1 MIQRIFYSKYNVI
14 NIIILL
20 IPLSYIAGNLVLNL
34 NILILTLSSLILFFK
49 EIFRIQLN
57 KIDKLIL
64 LFFVYT
70 ILNGFFNNFFNF
82 NFSNATDQNVVL
94 NKSLLYL
101 RYLLL
106 YFVFRFL
113 VEKNFIN
120 YKLLFWSFGLASLFV
135 SIDVIIQNFFGKD
148 IFGFEGGNR
157 RLGGPFGAEYIAGA
171 FIQKFFIFLIFAIL
185 FFYKTEK
192 KWLFNFLIFIVF
204 ILSAMGIL
212 FSGNRIPLFLF
223 VITVGLIFIY
233 EKKIRH
239 VLIILLI
246 VFITAFSYLIKT
258 KQDIY
263 YSYIRFAHKSIQ
275 IVDYVKERVKT
286 DKVDILNPHIKEIE
300 SGILT
305 WQQNKIFGGG
315 IKSFYFNCT
324 KINKFMMENY
334 LKSCNSHPHNYYLEI
349 LGILGLV
356 GFVLII
362 TLFAVVTIKALKFIH
377 FSEDAFEKKKFIIPF
392 FIVFIVEIFPL
403 KTTGSFFTTTTSNF
417 LFIILAF
424 VVGLIQSNI
433 LKKNYEKK

>member
-1 MIQRIFYSKYNVI
+1 MVQRIFYSKYNVI

-34 NILILTLSSLILFFK
+34 NILILTLASIILFFK

-157 RLGGPFGAEYIAGA
+157 RLGGPFGEEYIAGA

-192 KWLFNFLIFIVF
+192 KWLFNFLIFI
-204 ILSAMGIL
+204 
-212 FSGNRIPLFLF
+212 F
-223 VITVGLIFIY
+223 VIFA
-233 EKKIRH
+233 K
-239 VLIILLI
+239 
-246 VFITAFSYLIKT
+246 FSYL
-258 KQDIY
+258 
-263 YSYIRFAHKSIQ
+263 
-275 IVDYVKERVKT
+275 
-286 DKVDILNPHIKEIE
+286 
-300 SGILT
+300 
-305 WQQNKIFGGG
+305 
-315 IKSFYFNCT
+315 
-324 KINKFMMENY
+324 
-334 LKSCNSHPHNYYLEI
+334 
-349 LGILGLV
+349 
-356 GFVLII
+356 LI
-362 TLFAVVTIKALKFIH
+362 
-377 FSEDAFEKKKFIIPF
+377 
-392 FIVFIVEIFPL
+392 
-403 KTTGSFFTTTTSNF
+403 
-417 LFIILAF
+417 
-424 VVGLIQSNI
+424 
-433 LKKNYEKK
+433 